1 MTNADQQEENNVV
14 EEVTEETYE
23 PQETA
28 DDSGEA
34 SEESH
39 SEETSEDTIE
49 VSRAEYE
56 KYKRE
61 AFAAKRLREKRT
73 EGSKESG
80 QTAPSLDQELISR
93 TFLAAQA
100 GITDKEV
107 QNEALRLAQ
116 KFGMNIAEALDDAD
130 VMTRIKNLQKQKQ
143 TQQAIAKQTGGSA
156 TRTKDI
162 SYYLT
167 HFKQH
172 GDFPAGTPSSMIA
185 KVTMALADG
194 N

>member
-1 MTNADQQEENNVV
+1 MTNADQQDDINVDND
-14 EEVTEETYE
+14 VTEETYE
-23 PQETA
+23 P
-28 DDSGEA
+28 EA
-34 SEESH
+34 PTDESSEVSEEPS
-39 SEETSEDTIE
+39 SEETSDDTIQ
-49 VSRAEYE
+49 VSRSEYE

-73 EGSKESG
+73 EGSKESN
-80 QTAPSLDQELISR
+80 QAPALDQELISR

-156 TRTKDI
+156 SRTKDI
-162 SYYLT
+162 GYYIAK
-167 HFKQH
+167 FKET

-185 KVTMALADG
+185 KVTMALA
-194 N
+194 NES